1 MGAIVVHKPRS
12 ARWAGL
18 VFGSVAIG
26 VALAWWVHAE
36 EIAGAKPPRSSSAPA
51 TTGAEEAPAPARP
64 GTPVA
69 AVVFHTGVE
78 ALPASLR
85 GTEVSGEL
93 EEDAQGNLKLTRGV
107 RNVFDYFLSATG
119 EEPAAQQRARVAAFA
134 ARHVGPRAAAQAVA
148 LFDRYVAYKDDLD
161 ARMRDTRPVTLD
173 DMRARVDS
181 LRAARSRHFDPAV
194 VKAFFGDED
203 TYDSYSLGR
212 FAILKDPALSP
223 QEKARRVAAL
233 RAGLPESMRGEQ
245 DIVEVVETL
254 GSLTEDLKKR
264 SGTASDLRQLRETL
278 VGAEAAERLE
288 TLDRQTEAW
297 NHRVADYL
305 QQRTRILGDTTLADS
320 TRTERVD
327 ALRSEAFSATERLR
341 IETIER
347 IQDSGARDA
356 TSASRLSV
364 PG

>member
-26 VALAWWVHAE
+26 VALAWWVHAD
-36 EIAGAKPPRSSSAPA
+36 EIAGRAP
-51 TTGAEEAPAPARP
+51 PAPSPASATSTAEVAALPSRP
-64 GTPVA
+64 GATAVA
-69 AVVFHTGVE
+69 MTFHTGVE

-107 RNVFDYFLSATG
+107 RNVFDYFLSSTG
-119 EEPAAQQRARVAAFA
+119 EEPAARQRARVAAFA
-134 ARHVGPRAAAQAVA
+134 ARHVGPRAAAQALA

-161 ARMRDTRPVTLD
+161 ARLRDTRPVSLD

-203 TYDSYSLGR
+203 TYDAYSLGR
-212 FAILKDPALSP
+212 FAILKDPSLSP

-233 RAGLPESMRGEQ
+233 RAGLPESMRSEQ
-245 DIVEVVETL
+245 DVVEVVETL
-254 GSLTEDLKKR
+254 GTLTEDLKQR

-305 QQRTRILGDTTLADS
+305 QQRSVILGDGTLADS
-320 TRTERVD
+320 TRRERVD

-356 TSASRLSV
+356 TTASRLSV

>member
-51 TTGAEEAPAPARP
+51 TTGAEVAPAPARP

-93 EEDAQGNLKLTRGV
+93 AEDAQGNLKLTRGV

-119 EEPAAQQRARVAAFA
+119 EEPVAQQRARVAAFA

-203 TYDSYSLGR
+203 TYDTYSLGR
-212 FAILKDPALSP
+212 FAILKDSSLSP

-233 RAGLPESMRGEQ
+233 RAGLPESMRSEQ
-245 DIVEVVETL
+245 DVVEVVETL
-254 GSLTEDLKKR
+254 GTLTDPWKGEAPRCRVRLDCATARVTHKNPRARVSTETVQGSFRCLDAAASL
-264 SGTASDLRQLRETL
+264 Q
-278 VGAEAAERLE
+278 
-288 TLDRQTEAW
+288 
-297 NHRVADYL
+297 
-305 QQRTRILGDTTLADS
+305 
-320 TRTERVD
+320 
-327 ALRSEAFSATERLR
+327 AFR
-341 IETIER
+341 
-347 IQDSGARDA
+347 
-356 TSASRLSV
+356 
-364 PG
+364 

>member
-26 VALAWWVHAE
+26 VALAWWVHADD
-36 EIAGAKPPRSSSAPA
+36 IAGAPRALASAPVA
-51 TTGAEEAPAPARP
+51 DAAPVSPAPVVR
-64 GTPVA
+64 GTTA
-69 AVVFHTGVE
+69 TSAVFQTGVE

-134 ARHVGPRAAAQAVA
+134 ARHVGPRAAAQVLA

-161 ARMRDTRPVTLD
+161 ARLRDTRPVSLE
-173 DMRARVDS
+173 DMRARVVS
-181 LRAARSRHFDPAV
+181 VRAARDRHFDPAV

-203 TYDSYSLGR
+203 TYDTYSLGR
-212 FAILKDPALSP
+212 LAIMKDTSLSP

-233 RAGLPESMRGEQ
+233 RAGLPESMRSEQ
-245 DIVEVVETL
+245 DVVEVVETL
-254 GSLTEDLKKR
+254 GTLTEDLKQR

-278 VGAEAAERLE
+278 VGSEAAERLE

-305 QQRTRILGDTTLADS
+305 RQRAVLLGDVSLADS
-320 TRTERVD
+320 TRRERVD